1 MYHDSE
7 KHAHAWPL
15 LQMAAAFRLG
25 YGTAQRRKRHN
36 MARRSILHRST
47 VLGQLVSASLASEC
61 RQDLRINLE

>member
-1 MYHDSE
+1 MYHHSE

-15 LQMAAAFRLG
+15 LQMAANFRLG
-25 YGTAQRRKRHN
+25 YGTAQRRKRQNGETIH
-36 MARRSILHRST
+36 SSTST